1 MTLEPVI
8 RILFRLEA
16 SVDLQRNCCEWPGND
31 ILMRDYHD
39 REWGVVVRDDR
50 ALFGKLVLD
59 GFQAGLSWR
68 SILHRRDDFLRV
80 FEGFDPVR
88 LAAWDEARV
97 QAALLDPGIIR
108 NRAKVRAAVSN
119 ARAFLDLAARGTSF
133 SDFLWGFVNG
143 RPIDHAFTSMSQ
155 LPSESLESKA
165 MSKALK
171 KAGFRFCGPTICYAF
186 MQAVGM
192 FNDHMVQCFRHGEV
206 EGLRK

>member
-1 MTLEPVI
+1 MNDTTT
-8 RILFRLEA
+8 
-16 SVDLQRNCCEWPGND
+16 CGWPGD
-31 ILMRDYHD
+31 DPQMRAYHD
-39 REWGVVVRDDR
+39 TEWGVVVRDDR

-59 GFQAGLSWR
+59 GFQAGLSWK
-68 SILHRRDDFLRV
+68 SILHRRDHFLRV

-88 LAAWDEARV
+88 LAAWDEARI

-119 ARAFLDLAARGTSF
+119 AQAFLALTAAGTSF
-133 SDFLWGFVNG
+133 ADFLWGFVG
-143 RPIDHAFTSMSQ
+143 GKPIDHRFAHLSQ
-155 LPSESLESKA
+155 LPPESPESVA

-192 FNDHMVQCFRHGEV
+192 VNDHLVHCFRHGEV
-206 EGLRK
+206 GSSGK